1 MGTGAGGR
9 GAGHAL
15 EVELGGRR
23 WSVDELAH
31 VNRMMSIGLVLPNAA
46 HEVNNAL
53 QVVSGLVEMLG
64 AREDL
69 PDAVQDKLRR
79 IGVQVGRA
87 TTLVR
92 ELVTY
97 TRRDHATVGRVDVA
111 RLAEAALA
119 MRRYHLSRD
128 RVTVVTRTAC
138 DPPAW
143 CHADGHYLQQAIVN
157 LILNAEQ
164 ALRGRPEP
172 RVSVVVEAGPD
183 EVAVIV
189 EDNGRGLQG
198 EAAARAGEPFFSTG
212 EACALGLGVTVAR
225 ALAEMH
231 GGRLELAPAGQQGTR
246 ACLCMPRAGA

>member
-1 MGTGAGGR
+1 MAAEADGRGTGNT
-9 GAGHAL
+9 L

-23 WSVDELAH
+23 LSVDELAY
-31 VNRMMSIGLVLPNAA
+31 VNRMMTIGLVLPNAA

-69 PDAVQDKLRR
+69 PAGAQDKLRR

-92 ELVTY
+92 ELVAY
-97 TRRDHATVGRVDVA
+97 TRRDHAAVGRVDVA

-128 RVTVVTRTAC
+128 RVTVVTKTTC

-157 LILNAEQ
+157 LLLNAEQ
-164 ALRGRPEP
+164 ALKGRPEP
-172 RVSVVVEAGPD
+172 QLSVVVESDAR

-198 EAAARAGEPFFSTG
+198 EAAARAGEPFFSTS

-231 GGRLELAPAGQQGTR
+231 GGALELAPTGPQGTR
-246 ACLCMPRAGA
+246 ACLRMPRAGA